1 MTDTMLLGVLRMP
14 MDDPDPLTLHQ
25 FVSRARQAADE
36 IDRLHTELA
45 NAKASGIHNCHAN
58 CTRSGCVNARL
69 RDALARVE
77 VIMWHHS
84 SEFPELREVVR
95 AALKAAQ

>member
-1 MTDTMLLGVLRMP
+1 MTLIEQLRRLYAQ
-14 MDDPDPLTLHQ
+14 DGTNYVQ
-25 FVSRARQAADE
+25 AAADE
-36 IDRLHTELA
+36 LERLTRELA
-45 NAKASGIHNCHAN
+45 NARASGIHSCHDG
-58 CTRSGCVNARL
+58 CTRSGCVNSRL

-95 AALKAAQ
+95 AALRGST

>member
-1 MTDTMLLGVLRMP
+1 MSELTERLRR
-14 MDDPDPLTLHQ
+14 LYVQNGTNYVQ
-25 FVSRARQAADE
+25 QAADE
-36 IDRLHTELA
+36 IEKLTRELA
-45 NAKASGIHNCHAN
+45 NAQVAGIHSCHAD
-58 CTRSGCVNARL
+58 CTRSGCVNSRL

-95 AALKAAQ
+95 AALRGST